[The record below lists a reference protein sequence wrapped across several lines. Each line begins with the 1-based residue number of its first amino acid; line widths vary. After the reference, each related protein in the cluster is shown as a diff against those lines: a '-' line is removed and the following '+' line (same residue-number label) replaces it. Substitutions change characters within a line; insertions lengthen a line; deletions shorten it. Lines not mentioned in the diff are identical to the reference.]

1 MLPSFVDDLRFDW
14 VFVVLDDVVLNPG
27 FDLPRLASQAEELL
41 QGGGAAGCE
50 ESKVGCA

>member
-1 MLPSFVDDLRFDW
+1 MFKRHGTKPVVRLEDFVQGIQKY
-14 VFVVLDDVVLNPG
+14 NMIIP
-27 FDLPRLASQAEELL
+27 ASQAEELL